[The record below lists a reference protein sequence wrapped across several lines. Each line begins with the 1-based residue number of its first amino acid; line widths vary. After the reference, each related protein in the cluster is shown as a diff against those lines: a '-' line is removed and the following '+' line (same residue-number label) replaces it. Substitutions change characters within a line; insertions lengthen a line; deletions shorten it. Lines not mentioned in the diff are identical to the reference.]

1 VYSVSKTFTSVA
13 VGLARAEGLLDLDDR
28 VLAHLPQFAS
38 SAAAGVEEL
47 TIRHLLTMTAGIDF
61 RWDYPET
68 APGDP
73 AENFLTTE
81 PFARPGSS
89 YAYRG
94 TNSYLLGRIIAA
106 VSGTDLRDFLL
117 PRLFEPL
124 GIANPQWFRCP
135 LGFPL
140 GAMGLFLRT
149 EEIARLG
156 ETLLHGG
163 SYRGRQLV
171 PADYVELMHRER
183 TPTDW
188 PAPDCAVYGLHW
200 WPCARDEAWRMD
212 GLYGQFSI
220 VFPRQQACVTVTAHY
235 EQPTTDIL
243 DAIWAELVPY
253 L

>member
-1 VYSVSKTFTSVA
+1 
-13 VGLARAEGLLDLDDR
+13 
-28 VLAHLPQFAS
+28 
-38 SAAAGVEEL
+38 
-47 TIRHLLTMTAGIDF
+47 M
-61 RWDYPET
+61 
-68 APGDP
+68 
-73 AENFLTTE
+73 
-81 PFARPGSS
+81 
-89 YAYRG
+89 
-94 TNSYLLGRIIAA
+94 
-106 VSGTDLRDFLL
+106 

-124 GIANPQWFRCP
+124 GIPNPQWFRCP

-140 GAMGLFLRT
+140 GSMGLFLRT

-163 SYRGRQLV
+163 DFRGRQLI
-171 PADYVELMHRER
+171 PADYVELMFRER

-188 PAPDCAVYGLHW
+188 PGPDSAAYGLHW

-220 VFPRQQACVTVTAHY
+220 VLPRRRACITVTAHY
-235 EQPTTDIL
+235 EKPTTDIL